1 MIFVGQPASQPAVRP
16 GCARCMAPVFSTN
29 ECYRRLQYE
38 SVVPKK
44 IYPLR
49 HGVSFVVLCSP
60 FVHYEVGVTSQCMV
74 ITCYI
79 PLSEVLFTTRKI
91 FSRL

>member
-1 MIFVGQPASQPAVRP
+1 
-16 GCARCMAPVFSTN
+16 MAPVFSTN

-79 PLSEVLFTTRKI
+79 PLSEVLFTIPKI
-91 FSRL
+91 FRRLEVAEEIVGIVKKCSKVN